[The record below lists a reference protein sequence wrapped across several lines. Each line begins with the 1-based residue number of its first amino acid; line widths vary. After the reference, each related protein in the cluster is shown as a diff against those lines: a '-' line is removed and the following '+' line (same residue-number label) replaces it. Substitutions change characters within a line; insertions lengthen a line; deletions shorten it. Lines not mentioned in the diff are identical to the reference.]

1 MYKELWLLKTKQTT
15 KKRSINWL
23 MNQIVFKRNH
33 IEANKY
39 FTKSSTCLAFGKF
52 KLRPLWCSLSP
63 RPQWLRWDNK
73 WDTLARVFGKNLS
86 ATAIGCVN
94 WSCGVEIR
102 IEVPKIRNLIRPAL
116 PIITMDSKDTVYILP
131 RNTYLHIQADSAL
144 LTIPRQLG
152 IKKTLMIHIIL
163 C

>member
-1 MYKELWLLKTKQTT
+1 
-15 KKRSINWL
+15 
-23 MNQIVFKRNH
+23 
-33 IEANKY
+33 
-39 FTKSSTCLAFGKF
+39 
-52 KLRPLWCSLSP
+52 
-63 RPQWLRWDNK
+63 
-73 WDTLARVFGKNLS
+73 
-86 ATAIGCVN
+86 
-94 WSCGVEIR
+94 VEIR